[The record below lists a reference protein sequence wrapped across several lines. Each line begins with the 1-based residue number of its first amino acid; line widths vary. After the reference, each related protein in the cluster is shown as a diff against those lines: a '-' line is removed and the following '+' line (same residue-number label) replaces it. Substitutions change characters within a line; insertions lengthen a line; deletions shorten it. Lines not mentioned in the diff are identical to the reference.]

1 MCAETQI
8 FKDTYGK
15 TAANSVD
22 IAQVRADENLD
33 HIYWKLTIFLQF
45 IIIKIIIVSEPIWDF
60 YIVST
65 TSPTTKSPVTS
76 PKPTTRAMTSTRT
89 REPTTLPTGAGT
101 NVSFTN

>member
-1 MCAETQI
+1 MKIRIQIVLNLDKMCAETQI

-45 IIIKIIIVSEPIWDF
+45 NI
-60 YIVST
+60 Y
-65 TSPTTKSPVTS
+65 
-76 PKPTTRAMTSTRT
+76 
-89 REPTTLPTGAGT
+89 
-101 NVSFTN
+101 